1 MLGSRAADQFVSGQ
15 EIEQRSR
22 QWCADEACVSNM
34 EARTLVNFRSGM
46 LRRFESAASVATHV
60 GHLEGE
66 VACIVWILD

>member
-1 MLGSRAADQFVSGQ
+1 MLGIHAADRCVSEQ
-15 EIEQRSR
+15 EIEQGSR

-46 LRRFESAASVATHV
+46 LRRSRFATGVATRA
-60 GHLEGE
+60 GYLEGE